1 MSVVARIFVADHNLC
16 DIVCRRRKCAGNR
29 LEEGRRSARENR
41 RGIGRCPSLRLPR
54 TDLNVALDGDTIRPT
69 LALGGWVA
77 FQPMHG
83 AAMVMGDL
91 VLLETEINPVMA
103 KLPQSGLDITAVH
116 NHLLRATPAPFY
128 MHVGGMAIL

>member
-1 MSVVARIFVADHNLC
+1 
-16 DIVCRRRKCAGNR
+16 
-29 LEEGRRSARENR
+29 
-41 RGIGRCPSLRLPR
+41 LPR
-54 TDLNVALDGDTIRPT
+54 TDLNVTLDGDTIRPT

-103 KLPQSGLDITAVH
+103 KLLQSGLDITAVH